1 MATSVNDVVSYIV
14 SYNSTN
20 VLPRGSLGSSVVDKV
35 CFIGQK
41 IKSNACRYFETMKE
55 SINPAFYAGV
65 IIEYVAVEIT
75 ELKDVLF

>member
-1 MATSVNDVVSYIV
+1 
-14 SYNSTN
+14 
-20 VLPRGSLGSSVVDKV
+20 
-35 CFIGQK
+35 
-41 IKSNACRYFETMKE
+41 MKE